1 MTEHVIEY
9 RPRPRQRVYI
19 KLSGG
24 RSFTIPVSDGHPL
37 RLGLELSEAE
47 VERLVRLDQYHRGKD
62 KAFRLLSI
70 RARTRHEIAVAL
82 ENLGIEPS
90 IRGGIVEELEELGL
104 IDDEK
109 FTRDYIQ
116 TKMDVKQLGPHRL
129 KHLLSKLGVKMPV
142 IETALA
148 ELFDTEVQEAL
159 SWRLVDKRLS
169 RQNLDE
175 KAVRQINGLLQR
187 KGFDYEVVNR
197 VSYAL
202 LKRTGQDVED
212 PY

>member
-24 RSFTIPVSDGHPL
+24 RSFTIPVLDGETL
-37 RLGLELSEAE
+37 SLGLELSEAE
-47 VERLVRLDQYHRGKD
+47 VERLVGLGQYHQGKD

-70 RARTRHEIAVAL
+70 RARTRHEIGAAL
-82 ENLGIEPS
+82 EGLGIEPS
-90 IRGGIVEELEELGL
+90 IRRGIVAELEELEL
-104 IDDEK
+104 IDDER
-109 FTRDYIQ
+109 FSRDYIQ

-129 KHLLSKLGVKMPV
+129 KQLLSKLGVKMPV
-142 IETALA
+142 IEA
-148 ELFDTEVQEAL
+148 AL
-159 SWRLVDKRLS
+159 SECIDIEIQEELAWRLVDKKLS
-169 RQNLDE
+169 RQKLDE

-197 VSYAL
+197 ISYAL
-202 LKRTGQDVED
+202 LKRAGQDVEEL
-212 PY
+212 Y

>member
-1 MTEHVIEY
+1 
-9 RPRPRQRVYI
+9 
-19 KLSGG
+19 
-24 RSFTIPVSDGHPL
+24 
-37 RLGLELSEAE
+37 LELSEAE